1 MTRIDFYHYAE
12 DKLHFACKL
21 AARAYE
27 KQSRLVV
34 FSPDRA
40 ALKGFDQALWTFQP
54 TRFVPHC
61 FASSDLASETPV
73 VLATDDTAL
82 PHHEVL
88 LNLGDEWPPFFASFE
103 RLLEIVATSDEDKSR
118 ARARY
123 RFYRDRG
130 YEINV
135 NAIEAERRAHE

>member
-12 DKLHFACKL
+12 DKLLFACKL
-21 AARAYE
+21 ATKVYGSA
-27 KQSRLVV
+27 SRLVV
-34 FSPDRA
+34 WAPDMA
-40 ALKGFDQALWTFQP
+40 TLQGFDRALWTFQP

-61 FASSDLASETPV
+61 FAASPLAPDTPV
-73 VLATDDTAL
+73 ILAADGDAL
-82 PHHEVL
+82 PHHDVL

-103 RLLEIVATSDEDKSR
+103 RLLEIVATDDEDKAR
-118 ARARY
+118 ARGRY

-130 YEINV
+130 YEITV